1 MVTRSDKYLSA
12 FSNSRH
18 ALKNTN
24 QCHHFDQDTNAQFKM
39 ERRTARFTDLVGQI
53 DYVWFGQIALTKCCC
68 ILSKKVKMCI
78 AHKNVKLCI
87 GRKKEMRISA
97 GVTSCTSSFNSRWKL
112 CHQIWKLLRSYHLK
126 FTLKDFNC

>member
-1 MVTRSDKYLSA
+1 
-12 FSNSRH
+12 
-18 ALKNTN
+18 
-24 QCHHFDQDTNAQFKM
+24 M

-97 GVTSCTSSFNSRWKL
+97 AVTSCTSSFNSRWKL
-112 CHQIWKLLRSYHLK
+112 CHKIWKLLKSYHFK
-126 FTLKDFNC
+126 STLKDFNCRSKASNQLLSLNYVVMERNQKIFPAQTYIKYQ